1 MSYNMENISKVKH
14 SGSLKLFSTVVSVF
28 AFSLFSNCDKG
39 SIPTEQD
46 KRNFELKIINSSGK
60 NLIGLAGEPYKPQDI
75 SIELRNFPGN
85 YWKVILDSSNGYLIE
100 MAYEMETDAEYYI
113 KLSGQDTDTLNLSLN
128 RQTSFT
134 QFSFNGKLIKEL
146 TYNTWDNTAPLVISA
161 IK

>member
-1 MSYNMENISKVKH
+1 MRNITRIKH
-14 SGSLKLFSTVVSVF
+14 LYPLELFRTIVVVF
-28 AFSLFSNCDKG
+28 VLSMFSNCDKG
-39 SIPTEQD
+39 SIPPEQD

-75 SIELRNFPGN
+75 SVELRNFPGN

-100 MAYEMETDAEYYI
+100 MSYEMETDAEYYI

-146 TYNTWDNTAPLVISA
+146 TYNTWDNNAPLVISA